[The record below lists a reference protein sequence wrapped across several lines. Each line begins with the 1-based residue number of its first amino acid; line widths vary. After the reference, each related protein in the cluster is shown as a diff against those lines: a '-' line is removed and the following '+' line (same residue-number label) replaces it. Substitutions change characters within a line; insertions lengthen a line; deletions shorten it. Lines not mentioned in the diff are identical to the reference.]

1 MSHLIK
7 GIIAMKNTNKYTLHL
22 IKADKPITEAMI
34 TKLLSDV
41 FEVMKPGKRSPIIIN
56 NGDTA
61 TVTFLSSTKVKKN
74 TTWANVIMDSV
85 VFKHRDNFTRMSMK
99 RGEESGG
106 TVIFHHPF
114 TGKGV
119 YVTDA
124 PQFQQ
129 GIPPIRQVPSSPN
142 VPKGQRPINPYY

>member
-22 IKADKPITEAMI
+22 TKADKPITEAMI

-41 FEVMKPGKRSPIIIN
+41 FEVMKPGKRGPIIIN

-74 TTWANVIMDSV
+74 TTWSNVIMDSV
-85 VFKHRDNFTRMSMK
+85 VFKHRDNFTRMTME

-119 YVTDA
+119 YVTDV

-129 GIPPIRQVPSSPN
+129 GIPPIHQTPLSSN
-142 VPKGQRPINPYY
+142 APKGQRPVNPHY

>member
-1 MSHLIK
+1 
-7 GIIAMKNTNKYTLHL
+7 MKSTNKYTLHL

-61 TVTFLSSTKVKKN
+61 TASFLSSTKVKKN
-74 TTWANVIMDSV
+74 TTWSNVIMDSV
-85 VFKHRDNFTRMSMK
+85 VFKHRDNFTRMTME

-119 YVTDA
+119 YVNDA
-124 PQFQQ
+124 VQFQPPM
-129 GIPPIRQVPSSPN
+129 PPIRQVPLSTN
-142 VPKGQRPINPYY
+142 TPKGQRPVNPYY